1 MYATAAEQGGAGWH
15 AQLRLGFRKGPGRTI
30 LAERLREGPLT
41 VQRALYPEHDLC
53 HVYLLHPPG
62 GVAGGDQLNI
72 NVSVRQDASAL
83 ITTPGATKFYRSV
96 GPMAV
101 QRQSLEVTEGSLEWL
116 PQENILFPGAGV
128 ELSTTVHLGDNAV
141 FIGWEIN
148 CLGRP
153 VIDEQFDRGS
163 ATFSFSLIREQLPV
177 LHERM
182 VIAGLAGLNGPA
194 CLRGLPV
201 VGSLYATTSDT
212 GLLDTIRQVLP
223 DDHRQELGATLVDG
237 LLVVRYLG
245 DSTANARYL
254 FTEIWKLLRPALLQR
269 PPCTP
274 RIWNT

>member
-1 MYATAAEQGGAGWH
+1 MCALAAEHGSAGWH
-15 AQLRLGFRKGPGRTI
+15 ARLQLGFRRGAGRTI

-72 NVSVRQDASAL
+72 RVCVRKDASAL

-96 GPMAV
+96 GPAAA
-101 QRQSLEVTEGSLEWL
+101 QRQSMEVSGGSLEWL
-116 PQENILFPGAGV
+116 PQENILFPGAEA
-128 ELSTTVHLGDNAV
+128 ELSTIVHLDRNAV

-153 VIDEQFDRGS
+153 VIDEQFDYGS
-163 ATFSFSLIREQLPV
+163 ASFSFSLIRDQLPV

-182 VIAGLAGLNGPA
+182 VVGGGAGLGGSA
-194 CLRGLPV
+194 CLRGWPV
-201 VGSLYATTSDT
+201 VGSLYATTSDA
-212 GLLDTIRQVLP
+212 GLLDTIRRTIP
-223 DDHRQELGATLVDG
+223 DDHRGELGVTLVDG
-237 LLVVRYLG
+237 LLVARYLG
-245 DSTANARYL
+245 GSAASARYL
-254 FTEIWKLLRPALLQR
+254 FTEIWKMLRPALLQR